1 MMPNGSAVRS
11 LHWFAVLLLLG
22 SGLPSQASEHPQ
34 ALVENTTNRVL
45 DRLSQDSERLK
56 AEPEGIYDLVSDLV
70 LPHFDFVRMSRWV
83 LGRATWQAASNEQ
96 KTRFVLAFRTL
107 MVRTY
112 ATALLEYAGQ
122 DVVFLPFRGR
132 LEEGDVIVRT
142 EVRQSSSPRITIN
155 YSLYRRD
162 ADWLVYDVAVDGVS
176 LLSSYRSSF
185 STEIR
190 DTSLQALIERL
201 EAHISDKTG

>member
-1 MMPNGSAVRS
+1 MILNGRATNAARWLAALS
-11 LHWFAVLLLLG
+11 LLG
-22 SGLPSQASEHPQ
+22 WAASSHATEHPQ
-34 ALVENTTNRVL
+34 TLVENTTNRVL
-45 DRLSQDSERLK
+45 ERLSQDREQLR
-56 AEPEGIYDLVSDLV
+56 AEPERIYDLVSDLV

-83 LGRATWQAASNEQ
+83 LGRASWQAASNEQ

-122 DVVFLPFRGR
+122 EVFFLPFRGR
-132 LEEGDVIVRT
+132 LEDGDVVVRT
-142 EVRQSSSPRITIN
+142 EVRQSSAPRIAIN

-190 DTSLQALIERL
+190 ETSLQALIERL
-201 EAHISDKTG
+201 EAHVSEKTG